1 MHKKCIFFV
10 YSFYTDIF
18 CQYEAVILQPISY
31 FVLRILKR

>member
-18 CQYEAVILQPISY
+18 CQYEAVILQPISKNNM
-31 FVLRILKR
+31 FND